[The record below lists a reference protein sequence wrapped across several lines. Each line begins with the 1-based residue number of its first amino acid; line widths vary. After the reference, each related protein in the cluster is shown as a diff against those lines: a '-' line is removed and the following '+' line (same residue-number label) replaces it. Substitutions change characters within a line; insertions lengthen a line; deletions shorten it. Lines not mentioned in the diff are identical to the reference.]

1 MDPLVRLQVSKQNTR
16 NKNTKAE
23 NLNNRGEMRVEKH
36 VDAVEEQTM
45 DFHTKK
51 EEKIVPPSQKI
62 AMLVEKEDTSV
73 SAASVKIKDL

>member
-1 MDPLVRLQVSKQNTR
+1 MDRQLTVHRQTLRAKCRADPTSSGSAK
-16 NKNTKAE
+16 
-23 NLNNRGEMRVEKH
+23 KH

-45 DFHTKK
+45 DSHTKK
-51 EEKIVPPSQKI
+51 EGKIVPPSQKI